1 MLETSEA
8 YISAVHA
15 NPRVVTPL
23 AVIDLSDPDAV
34 YEEPLAGG
42 EILPFCDTE
51 RLHNHEKASDKTV
64 TTLEHNIWLLD
75 GSAEL
80 PEADTVVSGE
90 AATAFDV
97 MSGDDGMFGEDAYIE
112 QPVSNIQVLQAVT
125 LIFGD
130 GAAEGWPV
138 ELTVQIY
145 VGTAVVWQQ
154 QVVGNTERSIM
165 LEGFTVYDPTAIRI
179 VFGRWSLPRRRP
191 RILEIYAGAFE
202 EWTGADI
209 YEMDV
214 LQSADLTNLTV
225 AYGNARIVLRN
236 ENRRFHPRAK
246 GSIFQSIEDRQA
258 VAIYYGVGVPG
269 GKVETVPVGVYYMQK
284 GGWETAAADT
294 SFTLNCVSI
303 VGLLADRV
311 VLLPETLPETV
322 QGWIEVLLQTLGDN
336 FTGRY
341 FIDAD
346 LAEMALTAVR
356 EEVETLTCGVLLRYI
371 CMAVGAWYGADAAT
385 GWLTVQKI
393 GDRPGTYISLSEQYG
408 YPAESAGDEWADI
421 TFKLADGVIYTAGGN
436 NSAAEQSQKIDNPF
450 IRTETA
456 ALAAAGNI
464 LRLCGG
470 SKFKIAGR
478 GDPACE
484 LGDVDI
490 FETIFAEK
498 VTARRYKQQLKFTNG
513 VMQETPSWHIQAG
526 WAAEY
531 AGRAEITAD
540 GVWTAP
546 EGVEL
551 IRLVLIGS
559 GEDGSPGEDGTW
571 SDSGEP
577 GTGGAGGR
585 VWVGQVNV
593 TAGGEYS
600 IVIGDD
606 TSFGGSYTSA
616 DGQSYGGGWGDVY
629 TGRVYAAP
637 GAAGA
642 ENCKSIT
649 DGADGEP
656 GSGCGGQGGGGG
668 RQGARAWNGEKWVR
682 KRSPVDGGAGGKGAA
697 GCAIIYY

>member
-1 MLETSEA
+1 MQETSETYLA
-8 YISAVHA
+8 AVHA
-15 NPRVVTPL
+15 NPRVVTPMAL
-23 AVIDLSDPDAV
+23 IDLGDPDAV
-34 YEEPLAGG
+34 YDEPFAGG

-51 RLHNHEKASDKTV
+51 HLHNRKKVSDKTM

-75 GSAEL
+75 GNAEL
-80 PEADTVVSGE
+80 PEKDTVISEEV
-90 AATAFDV
+90 AAAFDV
-97 MSGDDGMFGEDAYIE
+97 MSGEDGTFGEDAYIE

-125 LIFGD
+125 LIFAD

-138 ELTVQIY
+138 EFDMQIY
-145 VGTAVVWQQ
+145 VGSSIVWQQ
-154 QVVGNTERSIM
+154 QVVGNTERSIV

-191 RILEIYAGAFE
+191 RILEIYAGVLE

-214 LQSADLTNLTV
+214 LQSTDLTNLTV

-246 GSIFQSIEDRQA
+246 DSIFRSIEDRQA
-258 VAIYYGVGVPG
+258 VAIYYGVSVPG
-269 GKVETVPVGVYYMQK
+269 GRVETVPVGVYYMQK
-284 GGWETAAADT
+284 GGWETAATDS
-294 SFTLNCVSI
+294 SFTFNCVSI

-311 VLLPETLPETV
+311 VLLPEELPETV
-322 QGWIEVLLQTLGDN
+322 QGWVEVLLATVGENFTQRYIIDETLAAQTL
-336 FTGRY
+336 
-341 FIDAD
+341 
-346 LAEMALTAVR
+346 TAAH
-356 EEVETLTCGVLLRYI
+356 EEVEALTCGVLLRYI
-371 CMAVGAWYGADAAT
+371 CMAIGAWYGADAAT
-385 GWLTVQKI
+385 GRLTIQKI
-393 GDRPGTYISLSEQYG
+393 SDRQGTYISLSEQYG

-421 TFKLADGVIYTAGGN
+421 TFKLANGVLYTVGGN

-450 IRTETA
+450 IRTEA
-456 ALAAAGNI
+456 KALTAAGNI

-498 VTARRYKQQLKFTNG
+498 VTARRYKQQLKFSSG

-546 EGVEL
+546 EGVTQ
-551 IRLVLIGS
+551 IWLVLIDRGS
-559 GEDGSPGEDGTW
+559 DGSPGEDGTW
-571 SDSGEP
+571 NDSGQP
-577 GTGGAGGR
+577 GIGGQGGR
-585 VWVGQVNV
+585 VWVGRVNV
-593 TAGGEYS
+593 TSGGEYG
-600 IVIGDD
+600 IVIGDN
-606 TSFGGSYTSA
+606 TTFGGSYTSA
-616 DGQSYGGGWGDVY
+616 DGKRYDSGWGDVY
-629 TGRVYAAP
+629 TGKVYAAP

-642 ENCKSIT
+642 ENCKSVT
-649 DGADGEP
+649 NGADGEP

-668 RQGARAWNGEKWVR
+668 RQGARAWNGEKWVY